1 MVLKLSRAAWFLS
14 TLGLLAGLLLAYA
27 GWREELIV
35 AGSGEEVVRVGR
47 EGLFYGLAIFFS
59 LVNVLVYVI
68 GKFYASDE
76 NFRAWFHG
84 LILTVNVFFVVAVN
98 YIGLVNS
105 GETYD
110 FSRSQYF
117 LYGSIFLIVL
127 WAVSWP
133 FYRFYQKMFIKQ
145 AI

>member
-1 MVLKLSRAAWFLS
+1 MAWFLS

-27 GWREELIV
+27 GWREELVV
-35 AGSGEEVVRVGR
+35 AGAAGDFVRVGR
-47 EGLFYGLAIFFS
+47 EGLFYGLAVFFS

-68 GKFYASDE
+68 GKFYAREE

-84 LILTVNVFFVVAVN
+84 LILTINVFFVVAVN

-105 GETYD
+105 GEAYD
-110 FSRSQYF
+110 FSRSRYF

-127 WAVSWP
+127 WAASWP
-133 FYRFYQKMFIKQ
+133 LYRFYQKIFIKQ
-145 AI
+145 AV